1 MNVGVLCIEL
11 LHQLKVGDPLE
22 VSLSLHPSW
31 DELGVTQIIGGG
43 PRLVR
48 DGELYITGEEERF
61 QADILVGR
69 APRTAIGITGDG
81 KLLLVTVNGR
91 QPNISVGM
99 TLSELGNLLIEL
111 GALQAMNLDGGGST
125 TMVIRNLVLNLPSD
139 GKERP
144 VGNAIVVVMD
154 ATSPLPR

>member
-1 MNVGVLCIEL
+1 MSPRSLEAVPVWFDGRIE
-11 LHQLKVGDPLE
+11 
-22 VSLSLHPSW
+22 
-31 DELGVTQIIGGG
+31 
-43 PRLVR
+43 
-48 DGELYITGEEERF
+48 ITGEEERF

-69 APRTAIGITGDG
+69 APRTAIGITGDQ

-99 TLSELGNLLIEL
+99 TLHELGNLLLEL

-144 VGNAIVVVMD
+144 VGNSIVVIAD
-154 ATSPLPR
+154 GEGSLLR